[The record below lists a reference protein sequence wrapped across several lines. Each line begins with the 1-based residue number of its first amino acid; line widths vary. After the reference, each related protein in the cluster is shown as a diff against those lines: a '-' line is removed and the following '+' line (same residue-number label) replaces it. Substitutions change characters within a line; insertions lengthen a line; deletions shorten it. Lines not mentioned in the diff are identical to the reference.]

1 MEADRGRR
9 LRHTSSDEGSQRPH
23 WREGQQSCHGR
34 VAAPSDQSIDIH
46 TGVGNFLNGTT
57 PNQDILM
64 VVERRWRRESWRFL
78 WGGGKDSIGQRERF
92 SLFRFSG
99 TRGGLACE
107 AEFET
112 EDAGTFLQ
120 TKRPHRLTSVP
131 RNRGCLAGC
140 WATGTK
146 LPTSALLFRGSSPKV
161 RGGQHHTPSR
171 PRRPINP
178 HRSPPSSSQHSH
190 LSSSLPAAI
199 IPGAVAAAANS
210 IAVLP
215 SSAASG
221 LLCCTTYFS
230 RLRKLPPN
238 RTHPVP
244 PTRPPTAARPPRCCC
259 CSVSYPSPYS
269 VSRSISPL
277 EGRHTRTLHDT
288 TTVPRR

>member
-1 MEADRGRR
+1 MKGANGR
-9 LRHTSSDEGSQRPH
+9 TG
-23 WREGQQSCHGR
+23 GR
-34 VAAPSDQSIDIH
+34 VSNHVMVASPLRRMSDQSIDVH

-64 VVERRWRRESWRFL
+64 VVERRWRREDGRFL

-112 EDAGTFLQ
+112 EGAGTFLQ
-120 TKRPHRLTSVP
+120 MNRPHSLTSFPAP
-131 RNRGCLAGC
+131 RRCLAGC
-140 WATGTK
+140 WAAGTK
-146 LPTSALLFRGSSPKV
+146 LPSSALLFRGSSPKV

-178 HRSPPSSSQHSH
+178 HRSPPSSSQLSH

-199 IPGAVAAAANS
+199 IPGAVACCCLQHCRP
-210 IAVLP
+210 AVFCCLWP
-215 SSAASG
+215 P
-221 LLCCTTYFS
+221 LLHNLS

-244 PTRPPTAARPPRCCC
+244 PTGPPTAARPPRCCC

-277 EGRHTRTLHDT
+277 EEQHTRTLHDT